1 MITALHYTSN
11 RESEPFK
18 GKNKHMIKNRIE
30 LAKYFNEL
38 GFKYGAEIG
47 ACFGRYS
54 EILCQNI
61 PGLKLIAIDSWSNR
75 RNTKREDIA
84 KISGEE
90 STRIKLAPYNAVVIR
105 ASSMDALPYVED
117 GTLDF
122 VFIDADHKYDSVAE
136 DIREWS
142 KKVRVGGIVSGHDY
156 CIFKNSGNRGV
167 IDAVDEYVKKH
178 GIELLTTSWDK
189 KNPVSDDCQPCR
201 YFFKK

>member
-1 MITALHYTSN
+1 MNSY
-11 RESEPFK
+11 
-18 GKNKHMIKNRIE
+18 GMIKNRIE
-30 LAKYFNEL
+30 LAKYFNES

-61 PGLKLIAIDSWSNR
+61 PGLKLIAIDSWNNR
-75 RNTKREDIA
+75 RNAEREKSA

-90 STRIKLAPYNAVVIR
+90 STRMKLAPYDAVVIK
-105 ASSMDALPYVED
+105 ASSMDALQHVKD
-117 GTLDF
+117 GALDF
-122 VFIDADHKYDSVAE
+122 VFIDAAHDYNSVAE

-156 CIFKNSGNRGV
+156 YVFKNSGNRGV

-178 GIELLTTSWDK
+178 ALELLTTDWDM
-189 KNPVSDDCQPCR
+189 KNPVSDDRQPCW